1 MHKSCHR
8 QMGTTLATC
17 GNCRRENDAYQ
28 REVVLETDEEMES
41 DEENPFEITLGM
53 VPPLRNGQVVAE
65 LIQYRRERRYLNTHY
80 RRSVF
85 WPEVPF
91 EADPSIWR
99 NYYFNS
105 ELFTR
110 LFPDNPFYVHGRV
123 MLPVT
128 DTSPMR
134 HDVYRMFMY
143 NTPFS
148 VFDITRRFRVQAFI
162 HSRRKHR
169 HSSGR

>member
-1 MHKSCHR
+1 
-8 QMGTTLATC
+8 
-17 GNCRRENDAYQ
+17 
-28 REVVLETDEEMES
+28 MES

-53 VPPLRNGQVVAE
+53 VPPATNTQVVME

-91 EADPSIWR
+91 KADPSIWL
-99 NYYFNS
+99 NYYFKL

-110 LFPDNPFYVHGRV
+110 LFPDNPLYVHGRV
-123 MLPVT
+123 MLPASA
-128 DTSPMR
+128 TSPMR
-134 HDVYRMFMY
+134 HAVYRMFMY

-148 VFDITRRFRVQAFI
+148 VLDITRRFAFRLLFI
-162 HSRRKHR
+162 QDVSTDTLWVDNLCLMPY
-169 HSSGR
+169 SGGPPLYPDLMYC